1 MFLVPQNAGNGI
13 YTFKIFRGS
22 NPPDPP
28 GSLAARHTHF
38 NAKAS
43 SSKYDKKLML
53 NLIVA
58 MQSLVLEASNA
69 MVFFMSN
76 MLKYS

>member
-1 MFLVPQNAGNGI
+1 MFLVPENAGNGI

-22 NPPDPP
+22 MPPDPP
-28 GSLAARHTHF
+28 SRLDPSLLDIHTLMLRPLQ
-38 NAKAS
+38 AIMI
-43 SSKYDKKLML
+43 KLML

-69 MVFFMSN
+69 IMVF
-76 MLKYS
+76 LCQIC